1 MRNINE
7 YILEKLVIGKDVE
20 VSHLEQ
26 TITDDKI
33 LSAEGAQ
40 GLPSVITETLGYD
53 DDIVYD
59 VISEWVTQNEIKTVV
74 IFTKTKDYNTLV
86 DLGCPDYCLNRFVV
100 NDKVYDDLYDK
111 NYSKAEDKV
120 NMPNIQYH
128 IRTTK
133 KLIFFIDEQSNY
145 IISEHKN

>member
-1 MRNINE
+1 MKQISN
-7 YILEKLVIGKDVE
+7 YIQEKLIIDKDIE

-26 TITDDKI
+26 TITNDKI

-59 VISEWVTQNEIKTVV
+59 IISEWVTQNEIKEVV
-74 IFTKTKDYNTLV
+74 IFTKTKDYHTLV
-86 DLGCPDYCLNRFVV
+86 DLGCPDYCLNKFVV
-100 NDKVYDDLYDK
+100 NDKVYNDLYDK
-111 NYSKAEDKV
+111 NYSKAKDKV
-120 NMPNIQYH
+120 NMPNIEYH

-133 KLIFFIDEQSNY
+133 NIIFFITEQSNY